1 MTHRP
6 PRPASPSDPRGFML
20 VEVVIAVVVFA
31 IGALTL
37 ASVIPLGMHSSHAA
51 SQQSRASEL
60 VARKAEQLL
69 STPYSDDE
77 LTAATHADA
86 NNPLPGDYY
95 LQWTVE
101 NDQPITSCKRVT
113 IQVSRLSAT
122 AAPIAR
128 VVVVKPEA
136 GQP

>member
-1 MTHRP
+1 
-6 PRPASPSDPRGFML
+6 ML
-20 VEVVIAVVVFA
+20 VEVLIAVVVFA

-51 SQQSRASEL
+51 SQQSRASEM
-60 VARKAEQLL
+60 VAAKAEELL
-69 STPYSDDE
+69 STPYSDDA
-77 LTAATHADA
+77 LTSATHADPG
-86 NNPLPGDYY
+86 NPILGDYY

-101 NDQPITSCKRVT
+101 DDQPIQSCKRVT
-113 IQVSRLSAT
+113 IQVSRTSAT